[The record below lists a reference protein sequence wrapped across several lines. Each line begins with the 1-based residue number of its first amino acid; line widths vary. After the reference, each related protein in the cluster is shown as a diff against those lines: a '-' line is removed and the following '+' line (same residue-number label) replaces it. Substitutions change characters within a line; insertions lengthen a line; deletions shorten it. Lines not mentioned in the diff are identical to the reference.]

1 MKKDPHEKRGN
12 QAMNERI
19 SRKKAMKKHEKKK
32 QPNSRN
38 VCVCKRV
45 CMQVQFISYGML
57 TFYHFHNQCVPIFLV
72 EFLSIS
78 LRSFA
83 QLSVNLN
90 HE

>member
-38 VCVCKRV
+38 VCVCV
-45 CMQVQFISYGML
+45 CKFSSSHME
-57 TFYHFHNQCVPIFLV
+57 C
-72 EFLSIS
+72 
-78 LRSFA
+78 
-83 QLSVNLN
+83 
-90 HE
+90 

>member
-38 VCVCKRV
+38 ICVCKRV
-45 CMQVQFISYGML
+45 CVCKFSSSHME
-57 TFYHFHNQCVPIFLV
+57 C
-72 EFLSIS
+72 
-78 LRSFA
+78 
-83 QLSVNLN
+83 
-90 HE
+90 